1 VGRRRRRGPHAARGP
16 GRGDRAHA
24 GRSLGPGARQRHHDA
39 ASRLK
44 PAAPPTGARHGLRS
58 LVLVLGDQLTLDN
71 AAFDGFDPARDR
83 VLMIE
88 AAGEA
93 THVWSHQARIAIFL
107 AAMRHF
113 ACEIEG
119 RRWPLTYLRLGD
131 AGPPDLPGRLAA
143 QLAAARP
150 KRLIVCEPGEYR
162 LLAAVQDAAAAA
174 RIPLDLRPD
183 RHFMASREDFAQWAG
198 NSRQLR
204 MEFFYRRMR
213 RQHGVLM
220 DGDQPR
226 GGRWNFDAANRGA
239 FPKTGPGTIPPPPAF
254 APDALTREVLA
265 EVVRRY
271 PRHPGSLADFAW
283 PVTRAQALETLAAF
297 VRDRLPHFGTYQ
309 DAMWTGT
316 PFAWH
321 SLLSAALNLKLLN
334 PREVIAAAVE
344 AGRLRKLPLAG
355 VEGFVRQVLG
365 WREFIRGVYWLDMP
379 GLANANHFGHTRP
392 LPAWYWTADT
402 HMNCLRET
410 LGQTLRHGYAHHIQ
424 RLMVTG
430 NFALLA
436 GLDPQQVCDWY
447 LAVYVDAVDWVERP
461 NTAGMALYAN
471 GGRFTSKPY
480 VASGAYIKRMSNYCK
495 GCRYDPAVRAGEKA
509 CPFTTLYW
517 NFLDRHEALFAGNP
531 RTSLMASNIGRLS
544 AHERQAIRATADRML
559 NHAEHL

>member
-1 VGRRRRRGPHAARGP
+1 M
-16 GRGDRAHA
+16 
-24 GRSLGPGARQRHHDA
+24 
-39 ASRLK
+39 
-44 PAAPPTGARHGLRS
+44 RS

-71 AAFDGFDPARDR
+71 AAFDGFDPAQDR
-83 VLMIE
+83 VLMLE
-88 AAGEA
+88 APGEA
-93 THVWSHQARIAIFL
+93 THVWSHRARIALFL
-107 AAMRHF
+107 ATMRHF
-113 ACEIEG
+113 AQAVEDRG
-119 RRWPLTYLRLGD
+119 WPLTYMRTGD
-131 AGPPDLPGRLAA
+131 SGPADLPGRLAA
-143 QLAAARP
+143 QLQALQP
-150 KRLIVCEPGEYR
+150 TRLIVCEPGDYR
-162 LLAAVQDAAAAA
+162 LLAALQDVTAAA
-174 RIPLDLRPD
+174 RVPLDLRPD

-198 NSRQLR
+198 GSRQLR

-213 RQHGVLM
+213 RQHGILM
-220 DGDQPR
+220 DGDQPL
-226 GGRWNFDAANRGA
+226 GGRWNFDADNRGA
-239 FPKTGPGTIPPPPAF
+239 FPKTGPGALPPPPAF

-265 EVVRRY
+265 EVAARY
-271 PRHPGSLADFAW
+271 PQHPGSLADFAW
-283 PVTRAQALETLAAF
+283 PVTRAQAQAALTAF
-297 VRDRLPHFGTYQ
+297 VHDRLPHFGTYQ

-321 SLLSAALNLKLLN
+321 SLLSSALNLKLLD

-344 AGRLRKLPLAG
+344 AGDRAQLPLAS

-379 GLANANHFGHTRP
+379 GLAHANHFGHTRP

-402 HMNCLRET
+402 HMNCMRDT
-410 LGQTLRHGYAHHIQ
+410 IGQTLRHGYAHHIQ

-436 GLDPQQVCDWY
+436 GMDPQQVCDWY

-495 GCRYDPAVRAGEKA
+495 GCRYDPAVRAGDQA

-517 NFLDRHEALFAGNP
+517 NFLDRHEPLFARNP
-531 RTSLMASNIGRLS
+531 RTALMAKSIGRLS
-544 AHERQAIRATADRML
+544 AQERQAIRATADRML
-559 NHAEHL
+559 DHADRL